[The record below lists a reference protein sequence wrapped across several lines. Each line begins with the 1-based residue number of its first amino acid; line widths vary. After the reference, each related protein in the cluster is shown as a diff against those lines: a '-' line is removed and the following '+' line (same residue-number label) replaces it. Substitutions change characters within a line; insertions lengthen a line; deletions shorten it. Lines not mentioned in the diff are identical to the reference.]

1 MKLQSWYLS
10 FLLLVLLFAVGCAGP
25 ATPTGGPS
33 AGNGAQDA
41 IPVLAA
47 LDLQAG
53 EKLRVVATT
62 TLVADV
68 VVRIGGDAI
77 EVRALLP
84 VGADPHG
91 YQATPDDLRAI
102 SDAHLLFIN
111 GLGLEESLG
120 SILDEARD
128 RTVPVNVGVETLAFG
143 EEHQDGDG
151 EEHQDGDGE
160 EHQDGD
166 GEEHQDGD
174 GEEHQGSVDPH
185 TWWSVAAVEQWT
197 RNIEQSLAAVD
208 PIHASQYAANA
219 TAYRAELSAL
229 KTELEELVSQIPV
242 TERKLATD
250 HDALAYFAH
259 DFGFRVVGLV
269 VPSLSTL
276 AEPSA
281 KHLAALQDQIR
292 AEDVQVI
299 FVGSTVSPR
308 QAEQLAQ
315 DIGIRV
321 VPIFADSLSA
331 ADGPAPDYLA
341 FMRYNVGA
349 IVEALKP

>member
-1 MKLQSWYLS
+1 MKLQSWSLS

-128 RTVPVNVGVETLAFG
+128 RTVPVNVGVETLAF
-143 EEHQDGDG
+143 
-151 EEHQDGDGE
+151 
-160 EHQDGD
+160 